1 MPQFIRKQ
9 RVLIADDEKNI
20 ADTLALILGFLGFE
34 SIAVYSGEAAVE
46 VAAQFQPDVLIT
58 DVVMGEMSGI
68 EAAINIS
75 QMLPLCK
82 IILFSGQASTADL
95 VSQAGSSIQ
104 RFEILSKPVH
114 PHVLVDRIKS
124 IAPFPPDRLSYPADY
139 KSAIGS

>member
-1 MPQFIRKQ
+1 MPKSISKQ

-75 QMLPLCK
+75 QMLPQCK
-82 IILFSGQASTADL
+82 IILFSGPAATADL
-95 VSQAGSSIQ
+95 VSQAGSSIH

-139 KSAIGS
+139 KSAIRS

>member
-1 MPQFIRKQ
+1 MPQSIRKQ

-34 SIAVYSGEAAVE
+34 ATPVYSGEAAVD
-46 VAAQFQPDVLIT
+46 AAAKFLPDVLIT
-58 DVVMGEMSGI
+58 DVIMGEMSGI
-68 EAAINIS
+68 EAAVLIS
-75 QMLPLCK
+75 QMLPQCK
-82 IILFSGQASTADL
+82 IILFSGQAATADL
-95 VSQAGSSIQ
+95 VSQAGSSIH

>member
-34 SIAVYSGEAAVE
+34 ATPVYSGEAAVD
-46 VAAQFQPDVLIT
+46 AAAKFLPDVLIT
-58 DVVMGEMSGI
+58 DVIMGEMSGI
-68 EAAINIS
+68 EAAVLIS
-75 QMLPLCK
+75 QMLPQCK
-82 IILFSGQASTADL
+82 IILFSGQAATADL
-95 VSQAGSSIQ
+95 VSQAGSSIH